1 MLMCFMLVGVMVDWN
16 VLLNNRMFLNFWIC
30 VLNFVLILLIVLEN
44 ICCWDLYS
52 LMCIYGDMMEEVL
65 LIFKLVI
72 FKIFMIKLL
81 LNLLYLREKC
91 RVLLG
96 RDEVEVLELIELF
109 VMWLGDMICGCKL
122 LSYYREWKIFIKIC
136 MNLILFN
143 RIKI

>member
-1 MLMCFMLVGVMVDWN
+1 
-16 VLLNNRMFLNFWIC
+16 
-30 VLNFVLILLIVLEN
+30 
-44 ICCWDLYS
+44 
-52 LMCIYGDMMEEVL
+52 MCIYGDMMEEVL

-109 VMWLGDMICGCKL
+109 VMWLGDMIYGCKL
-122 LSYYREWKIFIKIC
+122 LSYYKEWKIFIKIC

>member
-1 MLMCFMLVGVMVDWN
+1 
-16 VLLNNRMFLNFWIC
+16 
-30 VLNFVLILLIVLEN
+30 
-44 ICCWDLYS
+44 
-52 LMCIYGDMMEEVL
+52 MCIYGDMMEEVL

-109 VMWLGDMICGCKL
+109 VMWLGDMICGCK
-122 LSYYREWKIFIKIC
+122 
-136 MNLILFN
+136 
-143 RIKI
+143 